1 MLARIPCPCKNL
13 RRLICLLAI
22 VCVFSG
28 CDLDQ
33 SVNPFYLSQ
42 DVVVD
47 ARFPGDWK
55 GVDSEENSV
64 LSVKTLTE
72 DSYRVELTQSDKSKK
87 EEVSWTFE
95 GHLFKFDDKLYV
107 DLLPTAFRVSGE
119 KNKFQTGVDEL
130 EFLVALHT
138 ATQVYLDGDKL
149 SLSWTASGD
158 SSSLFKKDDQASRE
172 RELAR
177 KKRRQAILT
186 MPTEQLQQG
195 VLGGPPDGDSVL
207 ELGMHFVR
215 RNR

>member
-1 MLARIPCPCKNL
+1 
-13 RRLICLLAI
+13 LICLLAV

-33 SVNPFYLSQ
+33 SVNPFYFSQ

-47 ARFPGDWK
+47 ARFPGDWN
-55 GVDSEENSV
+55 GVDSEEKSV
-64 LSVKTLTE
+64 LRIKTVTE
-72 DSYRVELTQSDKSKK
+72 NSYRVELTQWDKSKK

-107 DLLPTAFRVSGE
+107 DLIPTAFRVSGKE
-119 KNKFQTGVDEL
+119 NRFQTGVDEL
-130 EFLVALHT
+130 GFLVALHT
-138 ATQVYLDGDKL
+138 ATQVKLDGDKR

-158 SSSLFKKDDQASRE
+158 SSSLLKKDDQASRE

-186 MPTEQLQQG
+186 MPTEQLQQE
-195 VLGGPPDGDSVL
+195 VLGGPPDGDSVI
-207 ELGMHFVR
+207 ELGMNFVR
-215 RNR
+215 RNRQDLLARAAH

>member
-13 RRLICLLAI
+13 RWLICLLAI
-22 VCVFSG
+22 ICVFSG

-64 LSVKTLTE
+64 LSVKSLTE
-72 DSYRVELTQSDKSKK
+72 DSYRVELTQWDKSKK

-107 DLLPTAFRVSGE
+107 DLLPTAFRVSGK
-119 KNKFQTGVDEL
+119 KNKFQTGADEL
-130 EFLVALHT
+130 GFLVALHT
-138 ATQVYLDGDKL
+138 ATQVNLDGDKL

-186 MPTEQLQQG
+186 MPTEQLQQE
-195 VLGGPPDGDSVL
+195 VLGGPPDGDSVI